1 MVNNILKNPKEIK
14 PFLKNILHRIY
25 KIDNRRYSANRQH
38 WLAKEH
44 TVRLVL
50 LVRPGTWPF
59 YNFLLFPRLH
69 KDIRSDTANLKGHQS
84 QSYSNR
90 LWPVLYRTFDT
101 RNRMYIF
108 TSSFFGRI
116 TVMGPI
122 TTFIYIF
129 AIWARFLITIYT
141 FEI

>member
-1 MVNNILKNPKEIK
+1 MKNITNYHKQIK
-14 PFLKNILHRIY
+14 PFLKNILDRIY
-25 KIDNRRYSANRQH
+25 KIDNRQYSANRQH
-38 WLAKEH
+38 WPAKEY

-69 KDIRSDTANLKGHQS
+69 KDTGSDTANLKGHQL
-84 QSYSNR
+84 QSYSHR

-101 RNRMYIF
+101 RNRVYIF
-108 TSSFFGRI
+108 TSSSFGRI

-129 AIWARFLITIYT
+129 AIWARFLVTIYT

>member
-1 MVNNILKNPKEIK
+1 MKDITNYPKQIK
-14 PFLKNILHRIY
+14 PCLKNILDRIY
-25 KIDNRRYSANRQH
+25 KIDNRQYSANRQH
-38 WLAKEH
+38 WPAKEY

-69 KDIRSDTANLKGHQS
+69 KDTGSDTANLKGHQL
-84 QSYSNR
+84 QSYSHR

-101 RNRMYIF
+101 RNRVYIF
-108 TSSFFGRI
+108 TSSSFGRI

-129 AIWARFLITIYT
+129 AIWARFLVTIYT